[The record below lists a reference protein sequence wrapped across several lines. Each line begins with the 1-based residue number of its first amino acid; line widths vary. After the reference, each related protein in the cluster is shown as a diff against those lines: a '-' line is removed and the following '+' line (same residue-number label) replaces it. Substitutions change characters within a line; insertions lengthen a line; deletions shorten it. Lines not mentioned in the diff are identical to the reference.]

1 MLITGQDVTYDV
13 GLDYVLI
20 QVRVKT
26 NWEVY
31 KYKVKKIRNF
41 LKSSKYIF
49 FGVFFVSTD
58 YPNLT

>member
-41 LKSSKYIF
+41 LKSSK
-49 FGVFFVSTD
+49 
-58 YPNLT
+58 